1 MKAEVFRLGYNGI
14 GSAGKEEREQILP
27 YRTPELAAKACGLK
41 LCTDACGKTK
51 SIGRHAH
58 TDGLVFEHP
67 ETYKDDPVRGGLLY
81 RTAKVHKG
89 EVTIWWHFWTE
100 KSDPP
105 VVYFVPV
112 DMLMPITAPG
122 TA

>member
-1 MKAEVFRLGYNGI
+1 MTADVFRLEFLDIKRDGGRSRDQVLLY
-14 GSAGKEEREQILP
+14 P
-27 YRTPELAAKACGLK
+27 TPELAAKACGLV
-41 LCTDACGKTK
+41 LCTDECGKTK

-58 TDGLVFEHP
+58 TPKLVFEAP
-67 ETYKDDPVRGGLLY
+67 EEYQDVARGGLKY
-81 RTAKVHKG
+81 RRCMVHRG
-89 EVTIWWHFWTE
+89 EVTIWWHLWTE

-112 DMLMPITAPG
+112 DMITPITAPG